1 MKTMKKLFA
10 VSAVVCLVWGMVGCG
25 GGQGT
30 LKLTVWGEEFV
41 EDKIPA
47 SEVEDGWEITFTR
60 FLIVVGQA
68 KLATRSGTTGP
79 DIAALKVFD
88 LKQAGK
94 HTFMEQAVEATAWD
108 NLTYK
113 VAPAT
118 SATEA
123 GNASAADLKLMQDN
137 GYSIYLEGKATK
149 ENVTKTFAWGFKT
162 DTTYAGCESKAVVSA
177 GSTATA
183 QFTIHADHFFYDD
196 LESNDAK
203 VRFDAIAQA
212 DKNDDGVVTVEE
224 LAGVSGAE
232 FAGLSTYGVG
242 RFSEVK
248 DLHAFVTQL
257 SKTLGHIDGEG
268 HCNVQ

>member
-1 MKTMKKLFA
+1 MKLKWFTTSLMML
-10 VSAVVCLVWGMVGCG
+10 LVWGMFACG
-25 GGQGT
+25 NGEGT

-41 EDKIPA
+41 EQKIPA
-47 SEVEDGWEITFTR
+47 NEVEDGWEITFTR
-60 FLIVVGQA
+60 FLIVVGQV
-68 KLATRSGTTGP
+68 KLATRSGTQGP
-79 DIAALKVFD
+79 SIDMLKVFD
-88 LKQAGK
+88 LKQVGQQAL
-94 HTFMEQAVEATAWD
+94 TEQLVQATAWD

-118 SATEA
+118 SSTTA
-123 GNASAADLKLMQDN
+123 GNASADDVKLMQDN

-149 ENVTKTFAWGFKT
+149 ENMTKTFAWGFKT

-183 QFTIHADHFFYDD
+183 QLTIHADHFFYDD

-203 VRFDAIAQA
+203 VRFEAIAKA
-212 DKNDDGVVTVEE
+212 DKNSDGIVTMEE
-224 LAGVSGAE
+224 LAGLSGAE
-232 FAGLSTYGVG
+232 FAGLSSYGVG

-248 DLHAFVTQL
+248 DLKAFITQL

-268 HCNVQ
+268 HCDFQ